1 MRKIVLLFF
10 MFSLTFL
17 GFANDSAVLDFTAYK
32 NQEFVTDGNI
42 NIIVNDFLRQ
52 KYANMASEV
61 KGVETESVTIYPE
74 EFDKDIRAFRISLYS
89 NIGNKVKVY
98 VSISDFV
105 NSKFP
110 NNKLSVNA
118 SSPKG
123 NRVTTPIKTGYIY
136 DAENSISKYEY
147 IIASNIINDLNFEVY
162 FMYRTASGST
172 KEEVDANLS
181 SAEYK
186 VYTEPNVLKYLT
198 TNDSFKYYYDSFN
211 YYYDYYI
218 SINKDEYDA
227 LPEGIEFTS
236 NIVVNI
242 EVES

>member
-1 MRKIVLLFF
+1 MVRKIVLLIFI
-10 MFSLTFL
+10 FSLTFL

-32 NQEFVTDGNI
+32 NQEFETDGII
-42 NIIVNDFLRQ
+42 NVTVNDFLRQ
-52 KYANMASEV
+52 KYANSTGSEV

-74 EFDKDIRAFRISLYS
+74 EFDKEITAFQVTVYS

-105 NSKFP
+105 NPKFP

-123 NRVTTPIKTGYIY
+123 TRVTEPFKTGYIY

-147 IIASNIINDLNFEVY
+147 IIASNIINDLNFETY
-162 FMYRTASGST
+162 FIYRSASGST

-186 VYTEPNVLKYLT
+186 EYTEPDTLKYIDKNHRFTYLY
-198 TNDSFKYYYDSFN
+198 KYS
-211 YYYDYYI
+211 I
-218 SINKDEYDA
+218 SINKEEYDA

>member
-1 MRKIVLLFF
+1 M
-10 MFSLTFL
+10 
-17 GFANDSAVLDFTAYK
+17 
-32 NQEFVTDGNI
+32 
-42 NIIVNDFLRQ
+42 
-52 KYANMASEV
+52 
-61 KGVETESVTIYPE
+61 
-74 EFDKDIRAFRISLYS
+74 YS

-98 VSISDFV
+98 VSISDFI

-123 NRVTTPIKTGYIY
+123 TRVTKPFQTGYIY

-147 IIASNIINDLNFEVY
+147 IIASNIINDLNFETY
-162 FMYRTASGST
+162 FIYRSASGST
-172 KEEVDANLS
+172 EEEVDANLY

-186 VYTEPNVLKYLT
+186 EYTEPDTLKYIDNNHLFT
-198 TNDSFKYYYDSFN
+198 YLYKYS
-211 YYYDYYI
+211 I
-218 SINKDEYDA
+218 SINKEEYDA